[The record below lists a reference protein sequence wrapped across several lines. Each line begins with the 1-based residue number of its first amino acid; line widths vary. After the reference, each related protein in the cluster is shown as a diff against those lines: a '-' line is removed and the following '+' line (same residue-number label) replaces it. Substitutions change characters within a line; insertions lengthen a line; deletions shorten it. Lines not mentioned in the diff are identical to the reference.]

1 MAKTFEFSN
10 GERDPHNTSL
20 FDFAL
25 SHPLHY
31 LWGLAAAVWIF
42 AATFV
47 CGLLSMILMFV
58 TRRSWPIEWLGPI
71 WARSILRA
79 CGIRVD
85 IEGLEHVESC
95 QSCILISNHLSNF
108 DIWCTLAKLPKTVR
122 FVAKKELTTIPI
134 FGWALAMS
142 DHIVI
147 DRDDSESAIRTINA
161 AVAKSPDGIAILF
174 YGEGTRSRD
183 GRVGPFKKGGVTL
196 ALRTG
201 LPVIPLSV
209 SGTRK
214 FLPRACWIIRPDGRV
229 KLKFGAP
236 IPTTGIP
243 LEQRGE
249 LTAEVRRRVIESYIE
264 NY

>member
-1 MAKTFEFSN
+1 MTQPFAFSHGN
-10 GERDPHNTSL
+10 RDPHNTSL

-31 LWGLAAAVWIF
+31 IWGLAATVWIF
-42 AATFV
+42 IATFV
-47 CGLLSMILMFV
+47 LGWLSIILMFI
-58 TRRSWPIEWLGPI
+58 TRRGWPIESIGPI

-85 IEGLEHVESC
+85 LEGVEHVEAA

-108 DIWCTLAKLPKTVR
+108 DIWCTLAMLPKTVR

-142 DHIVI
+142 DHIII
-147 DRDDSESAIRTINA
+147 DRDDSESAIRTINKSA
-161 AVAKSPDGIAILF
+161 AKSPEGIAILF

-183 GRVGPFKKGGVTL
+183 GKVGAFKKGGATL
-196 ALRTG
+196 ALRSG
-201 LPVIPLSV
+201 LPIIPMSV

-229 KLKFGAP
+229 KLRFSEP
-236 IPTTGIP
+236 IATAGMS
-243 LEQRGE
+243 LDQRAE
-249 LTAEVRRRVIESYIE
+249 LTEEVRKRVLDGYVEDY
-264 NY
+264 